1 MQIVQLCLLK
11 FLDILIAGPEIKGGL
26 KINFPR
32 KWKKNP
38 NKIKN
43 KKRKIKKKVLN
54 KVNNN
59 K

>member
-1 MQIVQLCLLK
+1 M
-11 FLDILIAGPEIKGGL
+11 IAGPEIKGGL